1 MKATAK
7 DLRFHSKELLDTA
20 RRGEEV
26 LITFRG
32 KPYAKLVP
40 VTGEIDLATN
50 LGNNLFGIW
59 SDNSEVDNVQGFVDK
74 ARESRL

>member
-1 MKATAK
+1 MRATTK
-7 DLRFHSKELLDTA
+7 DLRFHSKQLLDTV

-40 VTGEIDLATN
+40 LTGELERKESEEHD
-50 LGNNLFGIW
+50 LFGIW
-59 SDNSEVDNVQGFVDK
+59 SNYLETAEVEAYVDK
-74 ARESRL
+74 TRGSRF

>member
-1 MKATAK
+1 MKATTK
-7 DLRFHSKELLDTA
+7 DLRFHSKQLMDTV

-40 VTGEIDLATN
+40 LTGEPERTESEEHD
-50 LGNNLFGIW
+50 LFGIW
-59 SDNSEVDNVQGFVDK
+59 SDYYETAGVEEYVDK
-74 ARESRL
+74 TRESRF